1 MFFRRHLLRAFWRL
15 IGRLLT
21 PAVLLLLLWRKKKGK
36 EHPLRW
42 KERMGFDRSIPPDG
56 KLLWVHAASV
66 GESLSVLP
74 LLDRLRADQ
83 PDWKILVTT
92 GTLSSAELLAQRLPS
107 GVLHRFVPVDIPG
120 AVDRFF
126 NHWTPDAAI
135 FVEQEIWPGL
145 VLELRA
151 RRIPS
156 ALVNARLSPASGRR
170 WKRLSW
176 LAQLLFACFRPI
188 LAQSE
193 ADAARFRALGLDD
206 VQMPGN
212 LKYAAAPLPVDEA
225 VLADLLV
232 QIGGRPV
239 FVAAS
244 LHPGEEGQ
252 IADTHRRLRETYP
265 DLLTILVP
273 KHPRRGPEWSET
285 LGGVPLRSRQD
296 PLPPGGLYIADTIG
310 EMGLW
315 YRIASAVFVGGSLIS
330 FGGQNPLEPTRFG
343 VPTFV
348 GPHTGNFE
356 DMVADLARRQLL
368 ASVPDSAALAKAV
381 AAAFARPRTDPA
393 DGDTGAD
400 IIDSVALGLAPIFQP
415 GASDLY

>member
-1 MFFRRHLLRAFWRL
+1 MFFRRHLLRAVWRL

-21 PAVLLLLLWRKKKGK
+21 PAVLLLLLYRKRQGK

-56 KLLWVHAASV
+56 KLLWIHAASV

-74 LLDRLRADQ
+74 LLNRLRADY
-83 PDWKILVTT
+83 PDWQVLVTT
-92 GTLSSAELLAQRLPS
+92 GTLSSADLLAKRLPA

-126 NHWTPDAAI
+126 NHWTPDAVI

-170 WKRLSW
+170 WKQLSW
-176 LAQLLFACFRPI
+176 LAQILFACFRPI

-193 ADAARFRALGLDD
+193 ADATRFKALGLED
-206 VQMPGN
+206 VQMRGN

-225 VLADLLV
+225 VLAELLV
-232 QIGGRPV
+232 QIGHRPV

-252 IADTHRRLRETYP
+252 ILDAHRRLVEVCP

-273 KHPRRGPEWSET
+273 KHPQRGPEWAEA
-285 LGGVPLRSRQD
+285 LGGLPLRSRHD

-310 EMGLW
+310 ELGLW
-315 YRIASAVFVGGSLIS
+315 YRLASAVFVGGSLIP
-330 FGGQNPLEPTRFG
+330 FGGQNPLEPTRFD
-343 VPTFV
+343 VPSFV

-356 DMVADLARRQLL
+356 DMVADLTARRLL
-368 ASVPDSAALAKAV
+368 ATVPDVPGLAAAV
-381 AAAFARPRTDPA
+381 ANALGQPCSKIGRTE
-393 DGDTGAD
+393 TGAD
-400 IIDSVALGLAPIFQP
+400 IVENVASGLAPIFRP
-415 GASDLY
+415 DASDIY

>member
-1 MFFRRHLLRAFWRL
+1 MFFRRHLLRALWRL

-21 PAVLLLLLWRKKKGK
+21 PAVLLLLLYRKRRGK

-42 KERMGFDRSIPPDG
+42 KERMGFDRSNPPDG
-56 KLLWVHAASV
+56 KLLWIHAASV

-74 LLDRLRADQ
+74 LLDRLRADH
-83 PDWKILVTT
+83 PDWQVLVTT
-92 GTLSSAELLAQRLPS
+92 GTVSSADLLAKRLPK

-126 NHWTPDAAI
+126 NHWAPDAVI

-170 WKRLSW
+170 WKQLSW

-193 ADAARFRALGLDD
+193 ADATRFKALGLED
-206 VQMPGN
+206 VQMHGN

-225 VLADLLV
+225 VLAELLV
-232 QIGGRPV
+232 QVGNRPV

-244 LHPGEEGQ
+244 LHPGEEVQ
-252 IADTHRRLRETYP
+252 IAEAHRRLHETYP

-273 KHPRRGPEWSET
+273 KHPQRGLEWAPA

-296 PLPPGGLYIADTIG
+296 PLPPGGLNIADTIG
-310 EMGLW
+310 ELGLW
-315 YRIASAVFVGGSLIS
+315 YRLASAVFVGGSLIP

-356 DMVADLARRQLL
+356 DMVADLTARGLL
-368 ASVPDSAALAKAV
+368 TSVPDVAGLVVGVSAALAQPQKTASETDAGARIIEDV
-381 AAAFARPRTDPA
+381 AQA
-393 DGDTGAD
+393 
-400 IIDSVALGLAPIFQP
+400 LAPIFQP
-415 GASDLY
+415 NASDVY

>member
-1 MFFRRHLLRAFWRL
+1 MLRAIWRL

-21 PAVLLLLLWRKKKGK
+21 PAVLLLLLYRKRKGK

-42 KERMGFDRSIPPDG
+42 KERMGFDRSNPPDG
-56 KLLWVHAASV
+56 KLLWIHAASV

-83 PDWKILVTT
+83 PDWQILVTT
-92 GTLSSAELLAQRLPS
+92 GTVSSADLLAKRLPQ

-170 WKRLSW
+170 WKQLSW
-176 LAQLLFACFRPI
+176 LAQILFACFHPI
-188 LAQSE
+188 LAQSD
-193 ADAARFRALGLDD
+193 ADVTRFRALGLDD
-206 VQMPGN
+206 VQMRGN
-212 LKYAAAPLPVDEA
+212 LKYAAAPLPADA
-225 VLADLLV
+225 AMLAELLV
-232 QIGGRPV
+232 QIGNRPV
-239 FVAAS
+239 FVGAS
-244 LHPGEEGQ
+244 LHPGEERQ
-252 IADTHRRLRETYP
+252 VADAHRRLIETYP
-265 DLLTILVP
+265 NLLTILVP
-273 KHPRRGPEWSET
+273 KHPRRGPEWAQA
-285 LGGVPLRSRQD
+285 LGGVPLRSQQD

-310 EMGLW
+310 ELGLW
-315 YRIASAVFVGGSLIS
+315 YRLASAVFIGGSLIP
-330 FGGQNPLEPTRFG
+330 FGGQNPLESTRFG
-343 VPTFV
+343 VPSFV

-356 DMVADLARRQLL
+356 DMVADLSRRGLL
-368 ASVPDSAALAKAV
+368 ATVADVPGLASAV
-381 AAAFARPRTDPA
+381 AAVLARPRGDAEGAESGAEIIA
-393 DGDTGAD
+393 D
-400 IIDSVALGLAPIFQP
+400 VARGLAPIFQP
-415 GASDLY
+415 NATDIY

>member
-1 MFFRRHLLRAFWRL
+1 LLRAFWRL

-21 PAVLLLLLWRKKKGK
+21 PAVLLLLLYRKRRGK

-42 KERMGFDRSIPPDG
+42 KERLGFDRSVPPDG
-56 KLLWVHAASV
+56 KLLWIHAASV

-74 LLDRLRADQ
+74 LLDRLRQDH
-83 PDWKILVTT
+83 PDWQILVTT
-92 GTLSSAELLAQRLPS
+92 GTVSSADLLAKRLPT

-126 NHWTPDAAI
+126 NHWAPDAVI

-170 WKRLSW
+170 WKQFSW
-176 LAQLLFACFRPI
+176 LAQILFACFRPI

-193 ADAARFRALGLDD
+193 ADATRFRALGLAD

-212 LKYAAAPLPVDEA
+212 LKYAAAPLPVNEA
-225 VLADLLV
+225 MLADLRAR
-232 QIGGRPV
+232 IGSRPV

-252 IADTHRRLRETYP
+252 IADVHRRLIERYP

-273 KHPRRGPEWSET
+273 KHPQRGPEWAQA
-285 LGGVPLRSRQD
+285 LDNLPLRSRQD

-310 EMGLW
+310 ELGLW
-315 YRIASAVFVGGSLIS
+315 YRLASAVFVGGSLIP

-356 DMVADLARRQLL
+356 DMVADLTERRLL
-368 ASVPDSAALAKAV
+368 ASVADVAGLSAAV
-381 AAAFARPRTDPA
+381 AAALNNPRKAAVETDASAR
-393 DGDTGAD
+393 
-400 IIDSVALGLAPIFQP
+400 IIEDVATALAPIFRP
-415 GASDLY
+415 GAFDIY